1 MIKNN
6 LNNLILQKLK
16 SDLFSELYYY
26 YQSNSNL
33 FNISK
38 SDFIQF
44 IQTKIS
50 EKLVNIN
57 ISINPIQNKSVY
69 FPSQCCARIM
79 GPHYTDL
86 RCSLKSIKNT
96 DYCKIHT
103 NRLQEYGYLSF
114 NRYDEC
120 RPTINE
126 SKNKIP
132 WRDLSPMEEINII
145 IQYQNMN
152 LNKLINSNEIK
163 STSNL

>member
-1 MIKNN
+1 MIENN

-16 SDLFSELYYY
+16 SDLFSELYFY
-26 YQSNSNL
+26 YQSNSNIL
-33 FNISK
+33 NISK
-38 SDFIQF
+38 SDFIQL

-50 EKLVNIN
+50 QKLNNFKIC
-57 ISINPIQNKSVY
+57 INPINNSTVY

-86 RCSLKSIKNT
+86 RCSFKSIKNT

-103 NRLQEYGYLSF
+103 NRIQEYNYLSF

-126 SKNKIP
+126 FKNKIP

-152 LNKLINSNEIK
+152 LKKLINSNEIK